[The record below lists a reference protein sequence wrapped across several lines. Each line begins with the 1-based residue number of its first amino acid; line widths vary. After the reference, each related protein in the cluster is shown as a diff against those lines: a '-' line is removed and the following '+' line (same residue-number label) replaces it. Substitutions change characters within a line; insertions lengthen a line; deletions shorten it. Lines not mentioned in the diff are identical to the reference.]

1 MSHILTVQEVF
12 HLKIFYIQ
20 LAISTDIDIAGI
32 YLNRFNKLRIFRPMD
47 LLLFTNLLT
56 FCKDYVEHEIPKNNL
71 INWIYDQR

>member
-47 LLLFTNLLT
+47 RLLEKVLQGI
-56 FCKDYVEHEIPKNNL
+56 H
-71 INWIYDQR
+71 

>member
-20 LAISTDIDIAGI
+20 LAISTDIAGI

-47 LLLFTNLLT
+47 RLLEKVLQGI
-56 FCKDYVEHEIPKNNL
+56 H
-71 INWIYDQR
+71 